1 MIVIKHKTDDM
12 EFTIEVCPMC
22 RDARLTIEKQP
33 TRAYRISGHEF
44 QFRGIRFRSARNVEV
59 LSYDTV
65 FILGWNSER
74 DKRTCTFSRGSPA
87 ELLNFVSRLYMGL
100 VLIEETYK

>member
-12 EFTIEVCPMC
+12 EFTITVYSGC
-22 RDARLTIEKQP
+22 RVARLTMKKQP
-33 TRAYRISGHEF
+33 ARAYRISNANFE
-44 QFRGIRFRSARNVEV
+44 FRGIQFRSARNVEV
-59 LSYDTV
+59 LDYDTV

>member
-12 EFTIEVCPMC
+12 EFKITVYSGC
-22 RDARLTIEKQP
+22 RGARLTMKKQP
-33 TRAYRISGHEF
+33 TRAYTISRDGF
-44 QFRGIRFRSARNVEV
+44 AFRGILFRSSHSVEV
-59 LSYDTV
+59 SPDTV
-65 FILGWNSER
+65 FILGWNTGP
-74 DKRTCTFSRGSPA
+74 DQRTYTFSRGSPA

>member
-12 EFTIEVCPMC
+12 EFTITVYSEC
-22 RDARLTIEKQP
+22 REARLTMKKQP

-44 QFRGIRFRSARNVEV
+44 QFRGIQFLSARNVEV
-59 LSYDTV
+59 LHYDTV
-65 FILGWNSER
+65 FILGWNTSP

-87 ELLNFVSRLYMGL
+87 ELLDFVSRLYMGL